1 MPKIETKKLLVEGAE
16 ELRVIPQ
23 LMEANGVTWNRGEEP
38 LNIINC
44 DGVENLLKPKYISA
58 QLKTPNGL
66 THLGIIMDADEEPD
80 NRWKSLYN
88 ACLPNIPNLPQNLP
102 AAGLIITL
110 ESGLKFGVW
119 MMPDNQSRGMLET
132 FLAYLVPDN
141 NLWQYTQNKVIEAKQ
156 QGATYRDYHLDKANI
171 HTYLAWQDPPGKQLH
186 DAVKQR
192 ILNQSYPQSANFLR
206 WLQELYEI

>member
-66 THLGIIMDADEEPD
+66 THLGIVIDADEEPD

-102 AAGLIITL
+102 AAGLIMTL
-110 ESGLKFGVW
+110 ESGIKFGVW

>member
-66 THLGIIMDADEEPD
+66 THLGIVIDADEEPD

-110 ESGLKFGVW
+110 ESGIKFGVW

-186 DAVKQR
+186 DAVKQK
-192 ILNQSYPQSANFLR
+192 ILNQSHPQSAIFLR
-206 WLQELYEI
+206 WLRELYEI

>member
-66 THLGIIMDADEEPD
+66 THLGIIMDADQEPN

-110 ESGLKFGVW
+110 ESGIKFGVW

>member
-66 THLGIIMDADEEPD
+66 THLGIVIDADEEPD

>member
-23 LMEANGVTWNRGEEP
+23 LMAANGVTWNRGEEP

-66 THLGIIMDADEEPD
+66 THLGIVIDADEEPD

-110 ESGLKFGVW
+110 ESGIKFGVW

-186 DAVKQR
+186 DAVKQK
-192 ILNQSYPQSANFLR
+192 ILNQSHPQSVNFLR

>member
-16 ELRVIPQ
+16 KLRVIPQ
-23 LMEANGVTWNRGEEP
+23 LMAANGVTWNRGEEP

-66 THLGIIMDADEEPD
+66 THLGIVIDADEEPD

-171 HTYLAWQDPPGKQLH
+171 HTY
-186 DAVKQR
+186 
-192 ILNQSYPQSANFLR
+192 
-206 WLQELYEI
+206 

>member
-23 LMEANGVTWNRGEEP
+23 LMAANGVTWNRGEEP

-66 THLGIIMDADEEPD
+66 THLGIIIDADEEPD

-110 ESGLKFGVW
+110 ESGIKFGVW

>member
-1 MPKIETKKLLVEGAE
+1 MPKIETKKLLVEGSE
-16 ELRVIPQ
+16 KLRVIPQ
-23 LMEANGVTWNRGEEP
+23 LMEVNGVSWRKGEEL

-44 DGVENLLKPKYISA
+44 DGIENLLKPKYISA
-58 QLKTPNGL
+58 QLKTPDGL
-66 THLGIIMDADEEPD
+66 THLGIIVDADEEPD

-102 AAGLIITL
+102 AEGLILTL
-110 ESGLKFGVW
+110 ESGIKFGVW

-156 QGATYRDYHLDKANI
+156 QGATYKEIHLDKANI
-171 HTYLAWQDPPGKQLH
+171 NTYLAWQDPPGKQLH
-186 DAVKQR
+186 DAVKQK
-192 ILNQSYPQSANFLR
+192 ILNQSHPESAIFLR

>member
-66 THLGIIMDADEEPD
+66 THLGIVIDADEEPD

-102 AAGLIITL
+102 AEGLIITL
-110 ESGLKFGVW
+110 ESGIKFGVW

>member
-1 MPKIETKKLLVEGAE
+1 MPKIDTKKLLVEGAE

-66 THLGIIMDADEEPD
+66 THLGIVIDADEEPD

-110 ESGLKFGVW
+110 ESGIKFGVW

-141 NLWQYTQNKVIEAKQ
+141 NLWQYTHNKVIEAKQ
-156 QGATYRDYHLDKANI
+156 QGATYRDYHLDKAKI

>member
-66 THLGIIMDADEEPD
+66 THLGIVIDADEEPD

-102 AAGLIITL
+102 AEGLII
-110 ESGLKFGVW
+110 
-119 MMPDNQSRGMLET
+119 MLET

-192 ILNQSYPQSANFLR
+192 ILNQSHPQSANFLR

>member
-1 MPKIETKKLLVEGAE
+1 M
-16 ELRVIPQ
+16 
-23 LMEANGVTWNRGEEP
+23 
-38 LNIINC
+38 NIINC
-44 DGVENLLKPKYISA
+44 DGVENLLKPKYIST

-102 AAGLIITL
+102 AEGLIITL
-110 ESGLKFGVW
+110 ESGIKFGVW

-171 HTYLAWQDPPGKQLH
+171 HTYLAWQYPPGKQLH

-192 ILNQSYPQSANFLR
+192 ILNQSHPQSANFLR

>member
-66 THLGIIMDADEEPD
+66 THLGIVIDADEEPD

-110 ESGLKFGVW
+110 ESGIKFGVW
-119 MMPDNQSRGMLET
+119 MMPDNQSREMLET

-192 ILNQSYPQSANFLR
+192 ILNQSHPQSANFLR
-206 WLQELYEI
+206 WLQ

>member
-66 THLGIIMDADEEPD
+66 THLGIVIDADEEPD

-110 ESGLKFGVW
+110 ESGIKFGVW

>member
-66 THLGIIMDADEEPD
+66 THLGIVIDADEEPD

-102 AAGLIITL
+102 AEGLIITL

-156 QGATYRDYHLDKANI
+156 QGATYRDYHLDKANL

-192 ILNQSYPQSANFLR
+192 ILNQSHPQSANFLR
-206 WLQELYEI
+206 WLQ

>member
-66 THLGIIMDADEEPD
+66 THLGIVIDADEEPD

-110 ESGLKFGVW
+110 ESGIKFGVW

-186 DAVKQR
+186 DAVKQK
-192 ILNQSYPQSANFLR
+192 ILNQSHPQSVNFLR

>member
-66 THLGIIMDADEEPD
+66 THLGIVIDADEEPD

-110 ESGLKFGVW
+110 ESGIKFGVW

-192 ILNQSYPQSANFLR
+192 ILNQSHPQSANFLR
-206 WLQELYEI
+206 WLQ